1 MASPA
6 RAPEVPRLDTTRLLS
21 GLLSIV
27 GATWV
32 AASQFESLARE
43 LGLADGEPTI
53 QFLTGVRGDLL
64 GKLPERVYQSDEM
77 RRSVLTAAQ
86 DALDAAIDRE
96 EALDDVAPGTKEL
109 Q

>member
-1 MASPA
+1 MTSPPP
-6 RAPEVPRLDTTRLLS
+6 PEVPRLDTTRLLS
-21 GLLSIV
+21 GLLTIV
-27 GATWV
+27 GASWV

-53 QFLTGVRGDLL
+53 QFLTAVRGLL
-64 GKLPERVYQSDEM
+64 SKLPERVYQSDDL
-77 RRSVLTAAQ
+77 RRAVLTAAQ

-96 EALDDVAPGTKEL
+96 EALDDAAPGAKEL